1 MGASLATLPAF
12 VEPPISRLAPDGR
25 LLACN
30 DAYLALC
37 GYRRDELLNQGFELI
52 NHPQMPARVIERMWR
67 TLRAG
72 TPWSGPLMGRTRDG
86 ASFWSQLYVVPL
98 FDGGELVALGTVY
111 HPIDAAQSRRAEAL
125 YARLRQGRAP
135 LPLAGRVHQ
144 WLAGQGLG
152 LALALLLGGAT
163 LGGHVAPALGGL
175 ALALLIGAALQRR
188 ATQRRDLQRALGG
201 HAQVYSD
208 TLLAPI
214 YRSAS
219 GGSGL
224 FEMALNSQK
233 LRMRTVMARI
243 SINGEILRARS
254 EESAQLVASG
264 AAQLDRQLQEA
275 EQSAAAIHE
284 MSATI
289 QALSRN
295 LQEAAQATTQVDQL
309 AHDGERL
316 AEQSQASMQG
326 MRESVADI
334 DLAVGRLAESIE
346 SISGI
351 ATVIQSIAE
360 QTNLLALNAAI
371 EAARAGE
378 SGRGFAVV
386 ADEVRTL
393 ASRTRDS
400 TGQIQQS
407 IQRLRDGSAEA
418 LATARRGE
426 LAAQQSG
433 QDVEQVRQALQRI
446 CGEVGQISGMS
457 LQMAA
462 AIEQQGQVAEEVNR
476 QIAQIAELAECSAGQ
491 AQRNSQIG
499 QELHQLANS
508 QLDLAQRFLEG

>member
-1 MGASLATLPAF
+1 M
-12 VEPPISRLAPDGR
+12 
-25 LLACN
+25 
-30 DAYLALC
+30 
-37 GYRRDELLNQGFELI
+37 
-52 NHPQMPARVIERMWR
+52 
-67 TLRAG
+67 
-72 TPWSGPLMGRTRDG
+72 
-86 ASFWSQLYVVPL
+86 
-98 FDGGELVALGTVY
+98 ALGTVY
-111 HPIDAAQSRRAEAL
+111 HPIDAAQSRRAARL
-125 YARLRQGRAP
+125 YSRLRQGHGPRSLPQRLGRALAEQGLLGLLGATLVGATLGGLVAP
-135 LPLAGRVHQ
+135 L
-144 WLAGQGLG
+144 LG
-152 LALALLLGGAT
+152 LVLLALLLGA
-163 LGGHVAPALGGL
+163 GL
-175 ALALLIGAALQRR
+175 QQWAGRR
-188 ATQRRDLQRALGG
+188 RELHRALGG

-208 TLLAPI
+208 ALLAPI
-214 YRSAS
+214 YGNS
-219 GGSGL
+219 GASGL

-243 SINGEILRARS
+243 SINGEILRSRS

-264 AAQLDRQLQEA
+264 AEQLERQLQEA
-275 EQSAAAIHE
+275 EQSAAAIHQ

-289 QALSRN
+289 QELSRN
-295 LQEAAQATTQVDQL
+295 LQEAAEATQEVDQL
-309 AHDGERL
+309 ARDGERL
-316 AEQSQASMQG
+316 AEQSQGSMHG
-326 MRESVADI
+326 MRDTVAGI
-334 DLAVGRLAESIE
+334 DAAVGRLAESIE

-418 LATARRGE
+418 LAAARRGE
-426 LAAQQSG
+426 LAVQQSG
-433 QDVEQVRQALQRI
+433 QDVEQVRKALQCI
-446 CGEVGQISGMS
+446 CGAVGQISGMS
-457 LQMAA
+457 LQMAS
-462 AIEQQGQVAEEVNR
+462 AIEQQGLVAEEVNR
-476 QIAQIAELAECSAGQ
+476 QIAQIAGLAECSAGQ

>member
-1 MGASLATLPAF
+1 MGTSIAALPAF
-12 VEPPISRLAPDGR
+12 VEPPISRLDPQGR

-37 GYRRDELLNQGFELI
+37 GYPREELLNQSFELI
-52 NHPQMPARVIERMWR
+52 NHAQMPAQVIARMWQ
-67 TLRAG
+67 TLHAG
-72 TPWSGPLMGRTRDG
+72 TPWSGPLMGRSKNG
-86 ASFWSQLYVVPL
+86 GSFWSHLYVVPL
-98 FDGGELVALGTVY
+98 FDAGKLVALGTVY
-111 HPIDAAQSRRAEAL
+111 HPIDAAQSRRAARL
-125 YARLRQGRAP
+125 YGRLRQGRGPRSLLQRLGRALAEQGLLGLLGATLVGATLGGLVAP
-135 LPLAGRVHQ
+135 L
-144 WLAGQGLG
+144 LG
-152 LALALLLGGAT
+152 LVLLALLLGA
-163 LGGHVAPALGGL
+163 GL
-175 ALALLIGAALQRR
+175 QQWVGRR
-188 ATQRRDLQRALGG
+188 RELHRALGG

-208 TLLAPI
+208 ALLAPI
-214 YRSAS
+214 YGNGS
-219 GGSGL
+219 GASGL

-243 SINGEILRARS
+243 SINGEILRSRS

-264 AAQLDRQLQEA
+264 AEQLERQLQEA
-275 EQSAAAIHE
+275 EQSAAAIHQ

-289 QALSRN
+289 QELSRN
-295 LQEAAQATTQVDQL
+295 LQEAAEATQEVDQL
-309 AHDGERL
+309 ARDGERL
-316 AEQSQASMQG
+316 AEQSQGSMHG
-326 MRESVADI
+326 MRDTVAGI
-334 DLAVGRLAESIE
+334 DAAVGRLAESIE

-418 LATARRGE
+418 LAAARRGE
-426 LAAQQSG
+426 LAVQQSG

-446 CGEVGQISGMS
+446 CGAVGQISGMS
-457 LQMAA
+457 LQMAS
-462 AIEQQGQVAEEVNR
+462 AIEQQGLVAEEVNR
-476 QIAQIAELAECSAGQ
+476 QIAQIAGLAECSAGQ